1 MIFDILKMN
10 LVDVQKPISYLQI
23 IVEVK
28 LIKAA
33 VEHENFI
40 CVRSRFREDLSPMR
54 SKRSRQVLSTA

>member
-28 LIKAA
+28 LIKVA

-40 CVRSRFREDLSPMR
+40 CV
-54 SKRSRQVLSTA
+54 

>member
-40 CVRSRFREDLSPMR
+40 CV
-54 SKRSRQVLSTA
+54 